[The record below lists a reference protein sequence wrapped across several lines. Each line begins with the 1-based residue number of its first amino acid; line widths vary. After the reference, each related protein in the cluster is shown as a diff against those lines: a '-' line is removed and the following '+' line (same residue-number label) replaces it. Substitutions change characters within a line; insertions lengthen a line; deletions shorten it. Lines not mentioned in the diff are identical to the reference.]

1 MEPKREAMQEFKFDR
16 YRLFYRSGSSDYSAK
31 ITCYGSSTRVA
42 MIFFINGNGK
52 LPDNDLRTLPM
63 KVYYKLAC
71 FQDVMFIL
79 ENEKPLSLYV
89 FENGSTC
96 EIGSREFIT

>member
-1 MEPKREAMQEFKFDR
+1 MKEHQFDK
-16 YRLFYRSGSSDYSAK
+16 YRLFYLSGSTDYSAK
-31 ITCYGSSTRVA
+31 ITCYNGSARVA
-42 MIFFINGNGK
+42 MIFFINGDGK
-52 LPDNDLRTLPM
+52 LPNNDLRTLPM

-89 FENGSTC
+89 YENGSTC